1 MAKQKVNKSAAI
13 REAIRANP
21 KAKAKEIVEA
31 LRGKGIKVTIP
42 LVYYIKSHSNKAKR
56 KAKRAKIMASANGH
70 GDVVGIIVGLK
81 QLAAQS
87 GGMGN
92 LKKIV
97 DALAE

>member
-1 MAKQKVNKSAAI
+1 MAKDKVNKSAAI
-13 REAIRANP
+13 REAIRSNP
-21 KAKAKEIVEA
+21 KAKAKEIVA
-31 LRGKGIKVTIP
+31 LVRAKGIKVTVP

-56 KAKRAKIMASANGH
+56 KAKRARVMASANGQ
-70 GDVVGIIVGLK
+70 GDVLGIIVGLK

-87 GGMGN
+87 GGIGN